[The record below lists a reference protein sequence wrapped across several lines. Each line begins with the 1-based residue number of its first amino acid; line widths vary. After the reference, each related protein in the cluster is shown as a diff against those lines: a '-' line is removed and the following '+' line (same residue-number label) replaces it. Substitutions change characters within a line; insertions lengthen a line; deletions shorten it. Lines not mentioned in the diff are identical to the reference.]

1 MEGKRG
7 CASKLLYQIRSTLEK
22 KGINLEN
29 LSMKKCKF
37 MKIKQQIIIIF
48 KYICLALKNTNYYIF
63 FLSILA
69 LHIQEMYSPMKFKK
83 DIPSYDNMSQD
94 FFEKRLQTK
103 TIAQKEI
110 NMRTHLG
117 KFEEFKKN
125 EDNKIMESIK
135 NEEELRNKNRNRKIT
150 QQRNEGQRF
159 HIFQQK
165 HEQNGIDDW
174 KSNMLFKK
182 EREKKD
188 LDYQLK
194 EAQKYQ
200 TQVYNS
206 IKNCQND
213 MMKKIEN
220 FEQVLQTTS
229 NQNDVSSAYNL
240 ENEHKLKIFL
250 KSNKLSE
257 KMKADITEKIM
268 LNPTTKR
275 ERDRRRRKIIVEQGK
290 AQLEIENKRREEHL
304 TQKLN
309 KQSNQERQINYES
322 WRVEQNKYVV
332 EQNRRLRDLMYEER
346 YEMEMNFFERN
357 EEEFLKFHKDNIVR
371 DIEKEKIKKKDL
383 EISLNEKIRLQKT
396 KSCRKM
402 VDLIVDIAEVT
413 IKIIGLF
420 NKI

>member
-1 MEGKRG
+1 
-7 CASKLLYQIRSTLEK
+7 
-22 KGINLEN
+22 
-29 LSMKKCKF
+29 
-37 MKIKQQIIIIF
+37 
-48 KYICLALKNTNYYIF
+48 
-63 FLSILA
+63 
-69 LHIQEMYSPMKFKK
+69 MKFKK